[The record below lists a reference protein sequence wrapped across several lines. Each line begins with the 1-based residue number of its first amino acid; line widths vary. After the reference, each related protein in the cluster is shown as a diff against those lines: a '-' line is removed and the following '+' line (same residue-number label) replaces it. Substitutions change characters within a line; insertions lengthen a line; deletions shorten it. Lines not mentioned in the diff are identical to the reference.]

1 MRRTSTGDRDRHD
14 NRLPKSFVRYRGD
27 PINNLCARLL
37 PPKEP
42 FTRGDDTM
50 LVQAYHLNDRD
61 IMYLVIGFK
70 VVLWNLRRKTLE
82 LVRDFPDHQSS
93 YNAFNFVLPCWPTPI
108 HSAAC

>member
-1 MRRTSTGDRDRHD
+1 MRMRRTSTGDRDRHD

-50 LVQAYHLNDRD
+50 A
-61 IMYLVIGFK
+61 
-70 VVLWNLRRKTLE
+70 LRITIE
-82 LVRDFPDHQSS
+82 
-93 YNAFNFVLPCWPTPI
+93 
-108 HSAAC
+108 